1 MTVGP
6 DRVGVDVKDERKEGG
21 DGSGEEIKDVNDGKS
36 AAGGAVQGETEE
48 EEEVKPFD
56 PVRYANWLEGNKDE
70 LGRYVLPLTQGE
82 CFGLVRVP
90 PSSRKRN

>member
-1 MTVGP
+1 M
-6 DRVGVDVKDERKEGG
+6 KE
-21 DGSGEEIKDVNDGKS
+21 VVDGKS
-36 AAGGAVQGETEE
+36 AAGRDLQGETEGE

-70 LGRYVLPLTQGE
+70 MGRYVLPLTQGE

-90 PSSRKRN
+90 PV

>member
-1 MTVGP
+1 L
-6 DRVGVDVKDERKEGG
+6 
-21 DGSGEEIKDVNDGKS
+21 
-36 AAGGAVQGETEE
+36 QGETEGE

-70 LGRYVLPLTQGE
+70 MGRYVLPLTQGE

-90 PSSRKRN
+90 PV